1 MWYERSI
8 SRYDA
13 DRVSVSMWYPII
25 HRRLGEL
32 YDKQGNYAK
41 AIEHYEWFANKWK
54 NADPDQQPTV
64 RAVRERAAALKAKL
78 TPG

>member
-1 MWYERSI
+1 VWYERAV
-8 SRYDA
+8 SRNDA
-13 DRVSVSMWYPII
+13 DKLAVSLFRPFI

-32 YDKQGNYAK
+32 YDEQGNAAK

-54 NADPDQQPTV
+54 NADPDQQATV